1 MIMLYTL
8 IITLKEMNKVEWTLP
23 GTVLSVDA
31 DRPQAAEEV
40 FSSLFL
46 AGGLVLS
53 QVTQVTGLEPYIIQ
67 NWVRRGFLAPP
78 KQRKYTRRQLSRI
91 LMINALKSTLSIEQ
105 ICKLLSYINGA
116 LDDEGDDTIDD
127 TELYGAFVLVAGS
140 VQKHGLTSE
149 SEMNRLI
156 ADGLKDYKESIPG
169 AKERIEQALRIMITA
184 WRAAQ
189 LQTKAQSM
197 MNALCVSAD
206 FEKGEIYV

>member
-1 MIMLYTL
+1 
-8 IITLKEMNKVEWTLP
+8 MNKVEWTLP

-67 NWVRRGFLAPP
+67 NWVRRGFFAPP

>member
-1 MIMLYTL
+1 
-8 IITLKEMNKVEWTLP
+8 MNKVEWTLP

-149 SEMNRLI
+149 SEMDRLI

>member
-1 MIMLYTL
+1 
-8 IITLKEMNKVEWTLP
+8 MNKVEWTLP

-127 TELYGAFVLVAGS
+127 TELYDAFVLVAGS

>member
-1 MIMLYTL
+1 
-8 IITLKEMNKVEWTLP
+8 MNKVEWILP

-140 VQKHGLTSE
+140 VQKHDLTLE

-156 ADGLKDYKESIPG
+156 ADGLKDYKEPIPG

-197 MNALCVSAD
+197 MNALCVRKKKK
-206 FEKGEIYV
+206 KGEIYV

>member
-1 MIMLYTL
+1 
-8 IITLKEMNKVEWTLP
+8 MNKVEWTLP

-91 LMINALKSTLSIEQ
+91 LMINVLKSTLSIEQ

-116 LDDEGDDTIDD
+116 LDDEGGDTIDD

-197 MNALCVSAD
+197 MNAL
-206 FEKGEIYV
+206 

>member
-1 MIMLYTL
+1 MIMLYTF
-8 IITLKEMNKVEWTLP
+8 IITWKEMNKVEWTLP

-46 AGGLVLS
+46 ASGLVLS

-156 ADGLKDYKESIPG
+156 TDGLKDYKESIPG

-197 MNALCVSAD
+197 MNAL
-206 FEKGEIYV
+206 

>member
-1 MIMLYTL
+1 MIILYTL
-8 IITLKEMNKVEWTLP
+8 IITWKEMNKVEWTLP

-46 AGGLVLS
+46 AGGLVIS

-140 VQKHGLTSE
+140 VQKRGLTSE

-197 MNALCVSAD
+197 MNAL
-206 FEKGEIYV
+206 

>member
-1 MIMLYTL
+1 M
-8 IITLKEMNKVEWTLP
+8 EWTLP

-78 KQRKYTRRQLSRI
+78 KQRMYTRRQLSRI

-197 MNALCVSAD
+197 MNVLCVSAD

>member
-1 MIMLYTL
+1 
-8 IITLKEMNKVEWTLP
+8 MNKVEWTLP

-53 QVTQVTGLEPYIIQ
+53 QVTQVTGLEPYTIQ

>member
-1 MIMLYTL
+1 
-8 IITLKEMNKVEWTLP
+8 MNKVEWTLP

-53 QVTQVTGLEPYIIQ
+53 QVTQATGLEPYIIQ

>member
-1 MIMLYTL
+1 M
-8 IITLKEMNKVEWTLP
+8 EWILP

-127 TELYGAFVLVAGS
+127 TELYGAFVLVAGN
-140 VQKHGLTSE
+140 VQKHDLTLE

>member
-1 MIMLYTL
+1 
-8 IITLKEMNKVEWTLP
+8 MNKVEWTLP

-91 LMINALKSTLSIEQ
+91 LMINVLKARFPSSR
-105 ICKLLSYINGA
+105 
-116 LDDEGDDTIDD
+116 
-127 TELYGAFVLVAGS
+127 S
-140 VQKHGLTSE
+140 VS
-149 SEMNRLI
+149 
-156 ADGLKDYKESIPG
+156 
-169 AKERIEQALRIMITA
+169 
-184 WRAAQ
+184 
-189 LQTKAQSM
+189 
-197 MNALCVSAD
+197 
-206 FEKGEIYV
+206 F

>member
-1 MIMLYTL
+1 
-8 IITLKEMNKVEWTLP
+8 MNKVEWTLP

-105 ICKLLSYINGA
+105 ISKLLSYINGA

>member
-1 MIMLYTL
+1 M
-8 IITLKEMNKVEWTLP
+8 EWTLP

-105 ICKLLSYINGA
+105 ICKLLCYINGA
-116 LDDEGDDTIDD
+116 LDDESDDTIDD

>member
-8 IITLKEMNKVEWTLP
+8 IITWKEMNKVEWTLP

-91 LMINALKSTLSIEQ
+91 LMINALKSALSIEQ

-116 LDDEGDDTIDD
+116 LDDESDDTIDD

>member
-1 MIMLYTL
+1 
-8 IITLKEMNKVEWTLP
+8 MNKVEWTLP

-169 AKERIEQALRIMITA
+169 AKERIEQALCIMITA
-184 WRAAQ
+184 WHAAQ

>member
-8 IITLKEMNKVEWTLP
+8 IITWKEMNKVEWTLP

-67 NWVRRGFLAPP
+67 NWVRRGFFAPP

-156 ADGLKDYKESIPG
+156 TDGLKDYKESIPG
-169 AKERIEQALRIMITA
+169 AKERIEQVLRIMITA

-197 MNALCVSAD
+197 MNAL
-206 FEKGEIYV
+206 

>member
-1 MIMLYTL
+1 M
-8 IITLKEMNKVEWTLP
+8 EWTLP

-53 QVTQVTGLEPYIIQ
+53 QVTQVTGLE
-67 NWVRRGFLAPP
+67 P

-197 MNALCVSAD
+197 MNAL
-206 FEKGEIYV
+206 

>member
-1 MIMLYTL
+1 
-8 IITLKEMNKVEWTLP
+8 MNKVEWTLP

-67 NWVRRGFLAPP
+67 NWARRGFLAPP

-127 TELYGAFVLVAGS
+127 TELYDAFVLVAGS

>member
-1 MIMLYTL
+1 MIMLYIL
-8 IITLKEMNKVEWTLP
+8 IITWKEMNKVEWTLP

-46 AGGLVLS
+46 ASGLVLS

-156 ADGLKDYKESIPG
+156 TDGLKDYKESIPG

-197 MNALCVSAD
+197 MNAL
-206 FEKGEIYV
+206 

>member
-1 MIMLYTL
+1 M
-8 IITLKEMNKVEWTLP
+8 EWTLP

-197 MNALCVSAD
+197 MNALCVSAN

>member
-1 MIMLYTL
+1 MILLYTL
-8 IITLKEMNKVEWTLP
+8 IITQKEMNKVEWTLP

-197 MNALCVSAD
+197 MNAL
-206 FEKGEIYV
+206 

>member
-1 MIMLYTL
+1 M
-8 IITLKEMNKVEWTLP
+8 EWTLP

-53 QVTQVTGLEPYIIQ
+53 QATQVTGLEPYIIQ

>member
-1 MIMLYTL
+1 M
-8 IITLKEMNKVEWTLP
+8 EWILP

-91 LMINALKSTLSIEQ
+91 LMINALKNTLSIEQ

>member
-8 IITLKEMNKVEWTLP
+8 IITWKEMNKVEWTLP

-46 AGGLVLS
+46 AGGLALS

-116 LDDEGDDTIDD
+116 LDDEGDDAIDD

-189 LQTKAQSM
+189 LQTKAQAM
-197 MNALCVSAD
+197 MNAL
-206 FEKGEIYV
+206 

>member
-1 MIMLYTL
+1 M
-8 IITLKEMNKVEWTLP
+8 EWTLP

-53 QVTQVTGLEPYIIQ
+53 QMTQVTGLEPYIIQ

>member
-1 MIMLYTL
+1 M
-8 IITLKEMNKVEWTLP
+8 EWTLP

-46 AGGLVLS
+46 AGGLALS

-189 LQTKAQSM
+189 LQTKALSM

>member
-8 IITLKEMNKVEWTLP
+8 IITWKEMNKVEWTLP

-91 LMINALKSTLSIEQ
+91 LMINALKSALSIEQ

-156 ADGLKDYKESIPG
+156 ADGLKDYKESIHG

-197 MNALCVSAD
+197 MNAL
-206 FEKGEIYV
+206 

>member
-8 IITLKEMNKVEWTLP
+8 IITWKEMNKVEWTLP

-105 ICKLLSYINGA
+105 ICKLLSYINGS

-156 ADGLKDYKESIPG
+156 TDGLKDYKESIPG

-197 MNALCVSAD
+197 MNAL
-206 FEKGEIYV
+206 

>member
-8 IITLKEMNKVEWTLP
+8 IITWKEMNKVEWTLP

-105 ICKLLSYINGA
+105 IRKLLSYINGA

-156 ADGLKDYKESIPG
+156 TDGLKDYKESIPG

-197 MNALCVSAD
+197 MNAL
-206 FEKGEIYV
+206 

>member
-1 MIMLYTL
+1 M
-8 IITLKEMNKVEWTLP
+8 EWTLP

-46 AGGLVLS
+46 VAGGLVLS

-127 TELYGAFVLVAGS
+127 TELYDAFVLVAGS

>member
-1 MIMLYTL
+1 M
-8 IITLKEMNKVEWTLP
+8 EWTLP

-31 DRPQAAEEV
+31 DRPQATEEV

-197 MNALCVSAD
+197 MNALCVSAY

>member
-1 MIMLYTL
+1 M
-8 IITLKEMNKVEWTLP
+8 EWTLP

-46 AGGLVLS
+46 AGGQVLS

>member
-1 MIMLYTL
+1 
-8 IITLKEMNKVEWTLP
+8 MNKVEWTLP

-156 ADGLKDYKESIPG
+156 ADGLKDYKESILG

>member
-1 MIMLYTL
+1 
-8 IITLKEMNKVEWTLP
+8 MNKVEWTLP

-149 SEMNRLI
+149 NEMNRLI

>member
-1 MIMLYTL
+1 M
-8 IITLKEMNKVEWTLP
+8 EWTLP

-91 LMINALKSTLSIEQ
+91 LMINALKSALSIEQ

-140 VQKHGLTSE
+140 VQKRGLTSE

-156 ADGLKDYKESIPG
+156 VDSLKDYKESIPG

>member
-1 MIMLYTL
+1 M
-8 IITLKEMNKVEWTLP
+8 EWTLP

-46 AGGLVLS
+46 AGRLVLS

-127 TELYGAFVLVAGS
+127 TELYGAFVLVAGPETFS
-140 VQKHGLTSE
+140 VPV
-149 SEMNRLI
+149 RL
-156 ADGLKDYKESIPG
+156 LLSQYRSCRLFSPVKFSPV
-169 AKERIEQALRIMITA
+169 RL
-184 WRAAQ
+184 
-189 LQTKAQSM
+189 L
-197 MNALCVSAD
+197 L
-206 FEKGEIYV
+206 

>member
-1 MIMLYTL
+1 
-8 IITLKEMNKVEWTLP
+8 MNKVEWTLP

-31 DRPQAAEEV
+31 DRSQAAEEV